1 MSSLGLPSRTASA
14 LAYSGWWLTGAIFW
28 LLEREDRVVRFHAAQ
43 SIVVFGVAALAVVI
57 LGVLA
62 AASLSFL
69 PSLFGFFVG
78 AAVLIWV
85 GGVIL
90 WVMAMWKIVSG
101 DEWRLP
107 VAARW
112 VERLNA
118 LPATFWRQGPA

>member
-62 AASLSFL
+62 AVSLSFL